1 MLGGFAVPEALECTS
16 IGSHVGATIVAG
28 VPLKNMVAGVAM
40 GLILEEDGSFVTLTD
55 ILGSEDALGDM
66 DFKIA
71 GSEEG
76 VTAFQ
81 MDIKASFCA
90 SNISTAD

>member
-1 MLGGFAVPEALECTS
+1 MVD
-16 IGSHVGATIVAG
+16 AG
-28 VPLKNMVAGVAM
+28 VPVKRMVAGVAM
-40 GLILEEDGSFVTLTD
+40 GLVLPEEGGADEDAIILTD
-55 ILGSEDALGDM
+55 ILGSEDALGEM

-81 MDIKASFCA
+81 MDIVRF
-90 SNISTAD
+90 